1 MSSYILFQTLSDEN
15 HVQYGIFDDK
25 SNNLSLISGIDA
37 LHMCADRLITN
48 AKVENSVIKILS
60 HKRSRFPVLTKS
72 EIESCD
78 KLFLILP
85 IENNND
91 IYEII
96 DTMGNA
102 YIMCK
107 RSICKFIPD
116 DIILN
121 ARIINNDLIIDN
133 QTHYTSVLS
142 RSFDA
147 IHSLS

>member
-1 MSSYILFQTLSDEN
+1 MGLYILFQTLSDEN
-15 HVQYGIFDDK
+15 HVQYGIFNDE
-25 SNNLSLISGIDA
+25 SNSLSLLSGIDA

-72 EIESCD
+72 EINSCD

-85 IENNND
+85 DEHDSNICEVV
-91 IYEII
+91 
-96 DTMGNA
+96 DTMGNT

-107 RSICKFIPD
+107 RSICKFISD
-116 DIILN
+116 DVILN
-121 ARIINNDLIIDN
+121 ARIINNELIIDN
-133 QTHYTSVLS
+133 QTHYTSALS
-142 RSFDA
+142 RPFDA